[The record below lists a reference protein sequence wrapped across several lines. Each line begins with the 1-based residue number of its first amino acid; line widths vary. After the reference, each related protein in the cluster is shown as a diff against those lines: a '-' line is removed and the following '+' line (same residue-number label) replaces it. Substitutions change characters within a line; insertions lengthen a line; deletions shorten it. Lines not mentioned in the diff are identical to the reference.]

1 MTRKISHLYEEH
13 AKQEAEHEDA
23 NLFKVLKEKHNII
36 SKMVDGDDKNDSI
49 KMFNSVTSQHTF
61 HSCAAQF
68 CAIQDRLEK
77 FLSAQDSPRAHDK
90 NFWRPHR
97 DLRGVPWIVNL
108 ATLNP
113 NTM

>member
-36 SKMVDGDDKNDSI
+36 SKMVDGDDRTIDQD
-49 KMFNSVTSQHTF
+49 VQPCDQHTF
-61 HSCAAQF
+61 FHGCAAQF
-68 CAIQDRLEK
+68 CAIQDGLEK
-77 FLSAQDSPRAHDK
+77 SFPQTARADDK